1 MAYTTNVELR
11 IKWSLVLAAVWI
23 VACNSNS
30 QTGSTAKDS
39 LSNNYKSLDVSV
51 SAFDKTIN
59 GKAVHL
65 YTLRNSKGIKA
76 QITNY
81 GGRLVSLCVPDK
93 NSKMTDV
100 VAGLSSIDDYQK
112 STGRYYGAIVGRY
125 ANRIANGTFTL
136 EGKMYQL
143 FINKSPNTL
152 HGGKNGFQDAVWDAR
167 QLNTQTLELSYLSK
181 NMDQGFPGN
190 LKVTVTY
197 KLTDDNG
204 LKINY
209 HAVSDQNTVINL
221 TNHAFFNLNGVT
233 SGLITE
239 HKVKINANRFTPV
252 DSTMIPTG
260 KLKPVTMTPFNFIT
274 LTAIGTRI
282 NEHNS
287 DLKLAKGFDHNYV
300 LNKHTI
306 TEPVAIAQ
314 GDKSGIVMKVYTTE
328 PGLQFYSG
336 NNMKGENLMKGGH
349 KDEPRTAFCMETQHF
364 PDSPN
369 QPAFPS
375 TMLKAGVP
383 FKSTTVYQFGL
394 ELMTAD

>member
-1 MAYTTNVELR
+1 MKVTLK
-11 IKWSLVLAAVWI
+11 IKSCLLLIAVWLAACNLKRQKDVNSTKDVLI
-23 VACNSNS
+23 ESGNVAIL
-30 QTGSTAKDS
+30 A
-39 LSNNYKSLDVSV
+39 
-51 SAFDKTIN
+51 SAFNKTIN
-59 GKAVHL
+59 GRAVHL
-65 YTLRNSKGIKA
+65 YTLRNPNGVKA
-76 QITNY
+76 QVTNY
-81 GGRLVSLCVPDK
+81 GGRLVSLIVPNK
-93 NSKMTDV
+93 ERQPTDV
-100 VAGLSSIDDYQK
+100 IVGFSSIDGYQQ

-125 ANRIANGTFTL
+125 ANRIAKGRFQL
-136 EGKMYQL
+136 DGKTYQL
-143 FINKSPNTL
+143 FVNKRPNTL

-167 QLNTQTLELSYLSK
+167 QINTQKLELTYISK
-181 NMDQGFPGN
+181 NIDQGFPGN
-190 LKVTVTY
+190 LKVKVTY
-197 KLTDDNG
+197 ELLDNNG
-204 LKINY
+204 LNITY
-209 HAVSDQNTVINL
+209 YAVSDQNTVINL

-233 SGLITE
+233 SGRITE
-239 HKVKINANRFTPV
+239 HKVKINANRFTSV

-260 KLKPVTMTPFNFIT
+260 KLRYVAGTPFDFIK

-282 NEHNS
+282 NEDYS

-306 TEPVAIAQ
+306 AEPVAIAQ

-383 FKSTTVYQFGL
+383 FKSITIYQFGS
-394 ELMTAD
+394 EL

>member
-100 VAGLSSIDDYQK
+100 VAGLNSIDDYQK

-136 EGKMYQL
+136 DGKTYQL

-209 HAVSDQNTVINL
+209 HAVSDQNTVVNL

-233 SGLITE
+233 GGSIVN
-239 HKVKINANRFTPV
+239 HKVIINASQFTPV
-252 DSTMIPTG
+252 DRTMIPTG
-260 KLKPVTMTPFNFIT
+260 KLKNVAGTPFYFGK
-274 LTAIGTRI
+274 LTTIGNRI
-282 NEHNS
+282 DQQSSQLH
-287 DLKLAKGFDHNYV
+287 LTKGYDHNYV
-300 LNKHTI
+300 LRSHTI
-306 TEPVAIAQ
+306 VEPVALVQ
-314 GDKSGIVMKVYTTE
+314 GDRSHIVMEVYTTE
-328 PGLQFYSG
+328 PGLQFYTG
-336 NNMKGENLMKGGH
+336 NNMKGENLMKGGY
-349 KDEPRTAFCMETQHF
+349 KDDARTAFCMETQHF

-369 QPAFPS
+369 QSAFPS
-375 TMLKAGVP
+375 TLLKAGES
-383 FKSTTVYQFGL
+383 FKSTTIYKFS
-394 ELMTAD
+394 TN

>member
-1 MAYTTNVELR
+1 MKVTLK
-11 IKWSLVLAAVWI
+11 IKSCLLLIAVWLAACNLKRQKDVNSTKDVLI
-23 VACNSNS
+23 ESGNVAIL
-30 QTGSTAKDS
+30 A
-39 LSNNYKSLDVSV
+39 
-51 SAFDKTIN
+51 SAFNKTIN
-59 GKAVHL
+59 GRAVHL
-65 YTLRNSKGIKA
+65 YTLRNANGVKA

-81 GGRLVSLCVPDK
+81 GGRLVSLVVPDK
-93 NSKMTDV
+93 EHQPTDV
-100 VAGLSSIDDYQK
+100 IVGFNSIDGYQQ

-125 ANRIANGTFTL
+125 ANRIAKGRFQL
-136 EGKMYQL
+136 DGKTYQL
-143 FINKSPNTL
+143 FVNKSPNTL

-167 QLNTQTLELSYLSK
+167 QINTQKLELTYISK

-190 LKVTVTY
+190 LKVKVTY
-197 KLTDDNG
+197 ELLNSNG
-204 LKINY
+204 LHISY
-209 HAVSDQNTVINL
+209 YAVSDQNTVINL

-233 SGLITE
+233 SGRITE

-260 KLKPVTMTPFNFIT
+260 KLRYVAGTPFEFIK
-274 LTAIGTRI
+274 LTVIGTRI
-282 NEHNS
+282 NEDYS

-306 TEPVAIAQ
+306 AEPVAIAQ

-383 FKSTTVYQFGL
+383 FKSTTIYQFGS
-394 ELMTAD
+394 EL